1 MLRIVK
7 DLSSD
12 VGRNVSRREREETFQ
27 TDASLRYGELGFKAV
42 ASILK
47 KLREDFELRQDGV
60 CLDLGS
66 GMGKAV
72 IAAALAHKFR
82 KSVGVETLEGLHV
95 LSLELASRYEGEVEL
110 EMVRGDLLKADDLC
124 KEADVIFVHGAC
136 FTDKLWVRVAQ
147 LLAACVTQMCFVVT
161 VSLQLPAADFDQLDA
176 VVETL
181 DGGLDGLLFVYRR
194 KRRSSPSYYD

>member
-1 MLRIVK
+1 MERIVV
-7 DLSSD
+7 DLSCA

-42 ASILK
+42 ASVLK
-47 KLREDFELRQDGV
+47 RLREKFDLGEGGL

-95 LSLELASRYEGEVEL
+95 LSLELASRYEGETEL
-110 EMVRGDLLKADDLC
+110 EMVRGDLLKADDVC
-124 KEADVIFVHGAC
+124 KVADVIFVHAAC

-147 LLAACVTQMCFVVT
+147 LLATCVTATCFVVT
-161 VSLQLPAADFDQLDA
+161 VSLQLPAADFDRLDA
-176 VVETL
+176 AVEIL
-181 DGGLDGLLFVYRR
+181 EGGLEGLLFVYRR
-194 KRRSSPSYYD
+194 KRRNY